1 MNVARP
7 VAAVAVAA
15 AIAAG
20 TSSRVSAA
28 DPSQCM
34 SYSPLGFCI
43 EWSTP
48 GTDNPGSPGSSGGGE
63 GPPCYWVTI
72 DYDPSIDDGPIFV
85 DYGIEPPPE
94 GVEVVWQVMECSDGS
109 AIDDFRWIIPPNPRE
124 IAEGVRGRV
133 AGTLPEPLVASSPA
147 EGVAAIVGVPVFVQV
162 TNWTGVVTAQECAG
176 FCVTVRAVPS
186 LTFNPGEAGAS
197 AVACAEAGTAYMPDG
212 PPPTDQ
218 AAVEGA
224 CSYTYGLRTG
234 VPDRPAAWP
243 GSVTVT
249 WTITWTATTGASG
262 ALSPVTRSAD
272 LPRSVE
278 ELQTVVQGGE
288 LP

>member
-1 MNVARP
+1 MNMARP

-15 AIAAG
+15 AVAAG
-20 TSSRVSAA
+20 TSSQRASAA

-48 GTDNPGSPGSSGGGE
+48 GTDNPGSTGSSGGGE

-72 DYDPSIDDGPIFV
+72 DYDPSIDDGPIFA

-124 IAEGVRGRV
+124 IAEGVRGRI

-147 EGVAAIVGVPVFVQV
+147 AGVAAIVGVPVFVQV
-162 TNWTGVVTAQECAG
+162 TNWTGIVTAQECAG

-186 LTFNPGEAGAS
+186 LTFNPGETGAS
-197 AVACAEAGTAYMPDG
+197 GVACAEVRNGVRAGW
-212 PPPTDQ
+212 
-218 AAVEGA
+218 
-224 CSYTYGLRTG
+224 
-234 VPDRPAAWP
+234 PAADRSGRRRRRLLLHVRAPDWCYRPP
-243 GSVTVT
+243 GDVAGIGV
-249 WTITWTATTGASG
+249 GDVDDHVDG
-262 ALSPVTRSAD
+262 DDR
-272 LPRSVE
+272 RE
-278 ELQTVVQGGE
+278 QG
-288 LP
+288 PSRR